1 MADFDVE
8 GARKAGYSEDDI
20 LKHLTGTRQFDVEG
34 ARKAGYSNSDIIS
47 HLSTKPSPKVNQPPM
62 SLGRRMVET
71 GVKMVGGLKSGVDV
85 GVGAAKGVGHTA
97 LGAAKMGEA
106 MGGVPLFDAAF
117 PEAGKARQAQTDKA
131 NRALAPTNSYQK
143 AGYGVEQAAEYVAP
157 LGEEKLIAGIPKG
170 LQLISRVGLNALRT
184 GATTT
189 AQTGDVGAGLKS
201 GAVAGGASLLFAPI
215 SAVMSK
221 WGHSIQMTK
230 INPRNVDLKDMTGG
244 SKGFSEVVKG
254 LNLKGNLAQSF
265 AQVEDRLAKLRNA
278 RNALIAPGKG
288 TVDLGAAFDA
298 GASEVEKQTKA
309 LKFGS
314 KSAMEGVDALR
325 KDVEEIVSP
334 GKALL
339 GPTGKPIPKTLKV
352 DIRKA
357 ENYKEWLGTLGAW
370 AHGHPD
376 AGADVKEHIANEM
389 YMQVKNFIETTL
401 GTEGPRVKALNRQM
415 QRLIPVRNAMVAAV
429 PREAKQ
435 AMMTISDVVA
445 MMPGAMSGNPAWF
458 ALEGLQ
464 RAQKMMRFG
473 NWMSR
478 SAQGA
483 ATGSSAVARG
493 AGGALAPS
501 IDEMRRQREQ
511 P

>member
-1 MADFDVE
+1 MNPVEMPPGMKPGKPPHLGSKDKPLGYGEMAKQT
-8 GARKAGYSEDDI
+8 A
-20 LKHLTGTRQFDVEG
+20 
-34 ARKAGYSNSDIIS
+34 
-47 HLSTKPSPKVNQPPM
+47 
-62 SLGRRMVET
+62 T
-71 GVKMVGGLKSGVDV
+71 GV
-85 GVGAAKGVGHTA
+85 AKGVAHTA
-97 LGAAKMGEA
+97 LEIGGGSGYEWMMPKPLKTAHRAAMATAEAATEGKTPIEKGA
-106 MGGVPLFDAAF
+106 
-117 PEAGKARQAQTDKA
+117 R
-131 NRALAPTNSYQK
+131 S
-143 AGYGVEQAAEYVAP
+143 VEQVAEYMIP
-157 LGEEKLIAGIPKG
+157 LGEEKLIAKVPKG

-184 GATTT
+184 GATTK
-189 AQTGDVGAGLKS
+189 AQTGDTGQAVTAGAI
-201 GAVAGGASLLFAPI
+201 AGGASLLFAPI

-230 INPRNVDLKDMTGG
+230 INPRNVDLKDMKGG
-244 SKGFSEVVKG
+244 FKGFSEVVKS

-265 AQVEDRLAKLRNA
+265 AQVEERLEKLRNA

-339 GPTGKPIPKTLKV
+339 GPSGKPLPKTLKV

-376 AGADVKEHIANEM
+376 KDASVTESVANEL

-401 GTEGPRVKALNRQM
+401 GTEGPRVKALNREM

-435 AMMTISDVVA
+435 SMMTISDVVA
-445 MMPGAMSGNPAWF
+445 MMPGAVSGNPGWF

-473 NWMSR
+473 NWMAR
-478 SAQGA
+478 SAQGT

-493 AGGALAPS
+493 IGGALAPS
-501 IDEMRRQREQ
+501 IDEVRRQREQ